1 MLRHW
6 FHFYATISPG
16 VLHKMYLSFHI
27 LENSGAKI
35 CAINIRSNHVIVDLK
50 SWISMISRKTGTTIL
65 AGAVL
70 AIAGVIVTSML
81 LATKPSIIQINDG
94 SFKILELPYTYT
106 KNDAYVLVVGSA
118 VGGMMLSYILTML
131 FVTGR
136 NEVENM
142 IMEGKPV
149 GNPISHTDDVAAV
162 EHVEDDSQLID
173 AVLTALEGDEKKLVK
188 EIANH
193 DGEML
198 QNELVLSLN
207 FSKAKVS
214 RMLTDLEKRGLLV
227 KKQYGLTNKVAL
239 ADKLRGEKN
248 EK

>member
-1 MLRHW
+1 M
-6 FHFYATISPG
+6 
-16 VLHKMYLSFHI
+16 V
-27 LENSGAKI
+27 
-35 CAINIRSNHVIVDLK
+35 
-50 SWISMISRKTGTTIL
+50 SRKTGTVVL

-70 AIAGVIVTSML
+70 MVAGVIVTSML
-81 LATKPSIIQINDG
+81 LATRPSIIQINDG

-106 KNDAYVLVVGSA
+106 KNDAYVLVIGSTI
-118 VGGMMLSYILTML
+118 GGMMLSYILTIL
-131 FVTGR
+131 FPTGR
-136 NEVENM
+136 SEVKEM
-142 IMEGKPV
+142 ITMEKPAEIPAH
-149 GNPISHTDDVAAV
+149 NTDMAV
-162 EHVEDDSQLID
+162 IAEHVKNDSQLID

-188 EIANH
+188 EVADH

-214 RMLTDLEKRGLLV
+214 RMVTDLEKRGLV
-227 KKQYGLTNKVAL
+227 AKKQYGLTNKVAL

>member
-1 MLRHW
+1 M
-6 FHFYATISPG
+6 
-16 VLHKMYLSFHI
+16 V
-27 LENSGAKI
+27 
-35 CAINIRSNHVIVDLK
+35 
-50 SWISMISRKTGTTIL
+50 SRKTGIMVL
-65 AGAVL
+65 AGAVFVVS
-70 AIAGVIVTSML
+70 GVIVTSML
-81 LATKPSIIQINDG
+81 LVTKPSIIQISDG

-106 KNDAYVLVVGSA
+106 KNDAYVLVIGSA

-131 FVTGR
+131 FATAR
-136 NEVENM
+136 NEAKSM
-142 IMEGKPV
+142 IMTEKIAEIPIIHTNEAATV
-149 GNPISHTDDVAAV
+149 G
-162 EHVEDDSQLID
+162 HVEEGAKLIE

-188 EIANH
+188 EIADH
-193 DGEML
+193 GGEML

-214 RMLTDLEKRGLLV
+214 RMLADLEKRGLVV

>member
-1 MLRHW
+1 
-6 FHFYATISPG
+6 
-16 VLHKMYLSFHI
+16 
-27 LENSGAKI
+27 
-35 CAINIRSNHVIVDLK
+35 
-50 SWISMISRKTGTTIL
+50 MISRKTGTTIL

-70 AIAGVIVTSML
+70 MVAGVIVTSML

-106 KNDAYVLVVGSA
+106 KNDAYILVIGSA

-131 FVTGR
+131 FAAGKS
-136 NEVENM
+136 EVKEM
-142 IMEGKPV
+142 IPIEKPAEIPD
-149 GNPISHTDDVAAV
+149 NTDIAAIV
-162 EHVEDDSQLID
+162 EHVNDDSQLIE

-188 EIANH
+188 EIA
-193 DGEML
+193 DQGGEIL

-214 RMLTDLEKRGLLV
+214 RMLTDLEKRGLVV

>member
-1 MLRHW
+1 
-6 FHFYATISPG
+6 
-16 VLHKMYLSFHI
+16 
-27 LENSGAKI
+27 
-35 CAINIRSNHVIVDLK
+35 
-50 SWISMISRKTGTTIL
+50 MISRKTGIIVL
-65 AGAVL
+65 ASAVL
-70 AIAGVIVTSML
+70 MVAGVIVTSML

-106 KNDAYVLVVGSA
+106 KNDAYVLVIGSTI
-118 VGGMMLSYILTML
+118 GGMMLSYIFTTLL
-131 FVTGR
+131 AAGKS
-136 NEVENM
+136 EVKSM
-142 IMEGKPV
+142 IIEEKPAEIPV
-149 GNPISHTDDVAAV
+149 PYTDIAAIA
-162 EHVEDDSQLID
+162 EHVKEGTQIIE

-188 EIANH
+188 EVADH
-193 DGEML
+193 GGEML

-214 RMLTDLEKRGLLV
+214 RMLTDLEKRGLVV

>member
-1 MLRHW
+1 L
-6 FHFYATISPG
+6 G
-16 VLHKMYLSFHI
+16 K
-27 LENSGAKI
+27 GAG
-35 CAINIRSNHVIVDLK
+35 L
-50 SWISMISRKTGTTIL
+50 MISRKTGTTIL

-70 AIAGVIVTSML
+70 MVAGVIVTSML

-106 KNDAYVLVVGSA
+106 KNDAYVLVIGSA
-118 VGGMMLSYILTML
+118 VGGMMLSYILTIL
-131 FVTGR
+131 FAAGKS
-136 NEVENM
+136 EVKSM
-142 IMEGKPV
+142 IIEEKPAEIPV
-149 GNPISHTDDVAAV
+149 HNNDIAAIV
-162 EHVEDDSQLID
+162 EHVKDDSKLIE

-188 EIANH
+188 EIADH
-193 DGEML
+193 GGEML

-214 RMLTDLEKRGLLV
+214 RMLTDLEKRGLVV

>member
-1 MLRHW
+1 
-6 FHFYATISPG
+6 
-16 VLHKMYLSFHI
+16 
-27 LENSGAKI
+27 
-35 CAINIRSNHVIVDLK
+35 
-50 SWISMISRKTGTTIL
+50 MISRKTGAMVL

-106 KNDAYVLVVGSA
+106 KNDAYVLVVGSTI
-118 VGGMMLSYILTML
+118 GGMMLSYILTML
-131 FVTGR
+131 FSTGKS
-136 NEVENM
+136 EVKM
-142 IMEGKPV
+142 ITIEKSVEIPA
-149 GNPISHTDDVAAV
+149 HTTDMAV
-162 EHVEDDSQLID
+162 IAEHVKDDSQLID

-188 EIANH
+188 EVADH
-193 DGEML
+193 GGEML

-214 RMLTDLEKRGLLV
+214 RMLADLEKRGLVV
-227 KKQYGLTNKVAL
+227 KKQYGLTNKVVL

>member
-1 MLRHW
+1 M
-6 FHFYATISPG
+6 
-16 VLHKMYLSFHI
+16 V
-27 LENSGAKI
+27 
-35 CAINIRSNHVIVDLK
+35 
-50 SWISMISRKTGTTIL
+50 SRKNGTLVL

-70 AIAGVIVTSML
+70 MVAGVIVTSML
-81 LATKPSIIQINDG
+81 LATRPSIIQINDG

-106 KNDAYVLVVGSA
+106 KNDAYILVIGSA
-118 VGGMMLSYILTML
+118 IGGMMLSYILTTL
-131 FVTGR
+131 HATGKS
-136 NEVENM
+136 EVKEM
-142 IMEGKPV
+142 ITIEKQVEIPV
-149 GNPISHTDDVAAV
+149 PHIAIE
-162 EHVEDDSQLID
+162 EHVKEGAQLIE

-188 EIANH
+188 EIADH
-193 DGEML
+193 GGEML

-214 RMLTDLEKRGLLV
+214 RMLTDLEKRGLVV

>member
-1 MLRHW
+1 
-6 FHFYATISPG
+6 
-16 VLHKMYLSFHI
+16 
-27 LENSGAKI
+27 
-35 CAINIRSNHVIVDLK
+35 
-50 SWISMISRKTGTTIL
+50 MISRKTGAMVL

-106 KNDAYVLVVGSA
+106 KNDAYVLVIGSS
-118 VGGMMLSYILTML
+118 VGGMMLSYILTIL
-131 FVTGR
+131 FPTGKS
-136 NEVENM
+136 EVKEM
-142 IMEGKPV
+142 ITIEKPV
-149 GNPISHTDDVAAV
+149 EAM
-162 EHVEDDSQLID
+162 EHVNDGAKLIE

-188 EIANH
+188 EIADH
-193 DGEML
+193 GGEIL

-207 FSKAKVS
+207 FSKAKAS
-214 RMLTDLEKRGLLV
+214 RMLTDLEKRGLVV

>member
-1 MLRHW
+1 
-6 FHFYATISPG
+6 
-16 VLHKMYLSFHI
+16 
-27 LENSGAKI
+27 
-35 CAINIRSNHVIVDLK
+35 
-50 SWISMISRKTGTTIL
+50 MISRKTGTTVL

-70 AIAGVIVTSML
+70 MIAGVIVTSML
-81 LATKPSIIQINDG
+81 LATKPSIIQITDG

-106 KNDAYVLVVGSA
+106 KNDAYVMVIGSTIA
-118 VGGMMLSYILTML
+118 GMMLSYIFTTLL
-131 FVTGR
+131 AAGKS
-136 NEVENM
+136 EVKDM
-142 IMEGKPV
+142 IMIEKPAEIPV
-149 GNPISHTDDVAAV
+149 PHTDIAAIA
-162 EHVEDDSQLID
+162 EHVKEGTQLIE

-188 EIANH
+188 EIADH
-193 DGEML
+193 GGEML

-214 RMLTDLEKRGLLV
+214 RMLTDLEKRGLVV

>member
-1 MLRHW
+1 M
-6 FHFYATISPG
+6 
-16 VLHKMYLSFHI
+16 V
-27 LENSGAKI
+27 
-35 CAINIRSNHVIVDLK
+35 
-50 SWISMISRKTGTTIL
+50 SRKTGIMVL

-70 AIAGVIVTSML
+70 VVSGVIVTSML
-81 LATKPSIIQINDG
+81 LVTKPSIIQISDG

-106 KNDAYVLVVGSA
+106 KNDAYVLVIGSA

-131 FVTGR
+131 FATGR
-136 NEVENM
+136 NETKSM
-142 IMEGKPV
+142 IMAEKPAEI
-149 GNPISHTDDVAAV
+149 PIVQMAEAAV
-162 EHVEDDSQLID
+162 EPIKDGAQLID

-188 EIANH
+188 EIADH
-193 DGEML
+193 GGEML

-214 RMLTDLEKRGLLV
+214 RMLADLEKRGLVV

>member
-1 MLRHW
+1 M
-6 FHFYATISPG
+6 
-16 VLHKMYLSFHI
+16 V
-27 LENSGAKI
+27 
-35 CAINIRSNHVIVDLK
+35 
-50 SWISMISRKTGTTIL
+50 SRKTGIMVL

-70 AIAGVIVTSML
+70 VVSGVIVTSML
-81 LATKPSIIQINDG
+81 LVTKPSIIQISDG

-106 KNDAYVLVVGSA
+106 KNDAYILAIGSA
-118 VGGMMLSYILTML
+118 IGGMMLSYILTTL
-131 FVTGR
+131 FATGR
-136 NEVENM
+136 NEDEGM
-142 IMEGKPV
+142 IMAEKPAEIPIVQMAEAAAEPVKEG
-149 GNPISHTDDVAAV
+149 A
-162 EHVEDDSQLID
+162 QLID

-188 EIANH
+188 EIADNG
-193 DGEML
+193 GEML

-214 RMLTDLEKRGLLV
+214 RMLTDLEKRGLVV

>member
-1 MLRHW
+1 
-6 FHFYATISPG
+6 
-16 VLHKMYLSFHI
+16 
-27 LENSGAKI
+27 
-35 CAINIRSNHVIVDLK
+35 
-50 SWISMISRKTGTTIL
+50 MISRKTGTMVL

-70 AIAGVIVTSML
+70 MVAGVIVTSML

-94 SFKILELPYTYT
+94 TFKILELPYTYT
-106 KNDAYVLVVGSA
+106 KNDAYVLVIGSA
-118 VGGMMLSYILTML
+118 AGGMMLSYILTIL
-131 FVTGR
+131 FAAGKS
-136 NEVENM
+136 EVKDM
-142 IMEGKPV
+142 IMIEKPV
-149 GNPISHTDDVAAV
+149 EIQVSHTDIAAFADVKD
-162 EHVEDDSQLID
+162 ESLLID

-188 EIANH
+188 EIADH
-193 DGEML
+193 GGEML

-214 RMLTDLEKRGLLV
+214 RMLNDLEKRGLVV

>member
-1 MLRHW
+1 M
-6 FHFYATISPG
+6 
-16 VLHKMYLSFHI
+16 
-27 LENSGAKI
+27 
-35 CAINIRSNHVIVDLK
+35 
-50 SWISMISRKTGTTIL
+50 ISMISRKTGTTVL

-70 AIAGVIVTSML
+70 MVAGVIVTSML
-81 LATKPSIIQINDG
+81 LATKPSIIQISDG

-106 KNDAYVLVVGSA
+106 KNDAYVLVIGSA
-118 VGGMMLSYILTML
+118 MGGMMLSYILTML
-131 FVTGR
+131 FATGR
-136 NEVENM
+136 NEVKDM
-142 IMEGKPV
+142 IIEEKLAEMPV
-149 GNPISHTDDVAAV
+149 PVSDIAAIA
-162 EHVEDDSQLID
+162 EHVKEGTQLID

-188 EIANH
+188 EIADH
-193 DGEML
+193 GGEML

-214 RMLTDLEKRGLLV
+214 RMVTDLERRGVVV

>member
-1 MLRHW
+1 
-6 FHFYATISPG
+6 
-16 VLHKMYLSFHI
+16 
-27 LENSGAKI
+27 
-35 CAINIRSNHVIVDLK
+35 
-50 SWISMISRKTGTTIL
+50 MISRKTGTMVL

-70 AIAGVIVTSML
+70 MVAGVIVTSML
-81 LATKPSIIQINDG
+81 LATKPSIIQITDG

-106 KNDAYVLVVGSA
+106 KNDAYVLVIGSTI
-118 VGGMMLSYILTML
+118 GGMMLSYILTTL
-131 FVTGR
+131 LAAGKS
-136 NEVENM
+136 EVKSM
-142 IMEGKPV
+142 IIEEKPV
-149 GNPISHTDDVAAV
+149 EIPVHSTDIAAIA
-162 EHVEDDSQLID
+162 EHVKEGTQLID

-188 EIANH
+188 EIADH
-193 DGEML
+193 GGEML

-214 RMLTDLEKRGLLV
+214 RMLTDLEKRGVVV

>member
-1 MLRHW
+1 M
-6 FHFYATISPG
+6 
-16 VLHKMYLSFHI
+16 V
-27 LENSGAKI
+27 
-35 CAINIRSNHVIVDLK
+35 
-50 SWISMISRKTGTTIL
+50 SRKTGMLVL

-70 AIAGVIVTSML
+70 VVAGVIVTSML

-106 KNDAYVLVVGSA
+106 KNDAYILVIGSV
-118 VGGMMLSYILTML
+118 VGGMMLSYILTNL
-131 FVTGR
+131 LAAGKS
-136 NEVENM
+136 EVKEM
-142 IMEGKPV
+142 MTIEKPAEIPAH
-149 GNPISHTDDVAAV
+149 NTDIAAIV
-162 EHVEDDSQLID
+162 EHVKDDSHLIE

-188 EIANH
+188 EIADH
-193 DGEML
+193 GGEIL

-214 RMLTDLEKRGLLV
+214 RMLTDLEKRGLVV
-227 KKQYGLTNKVAL
+227 KKQYGLTNNVAL

>member
-1 MLRHW
+1 
-6 FHFYATISPG
+6 
-16 VLHKMYLSFHI
+16 
-27 LENSGAKI
+27 
-35 CAINIRSNHVIVDLK
+35 
-50 SWISMISRKTGTTIL
+50 MISRKTGTMVL

-70 AIAGVIVTSML
+70 MVAGVIVTSML

-94 SFKILELPYTYT
+94 SFKILDLPYTYT
-106 KNDAYVLVVGSA
+106 KNDAYVLVIGSII
-118 VGGMMLSYILTML
+118 GGMMLSYILTTL
-131 FVTGR
+131 LTAGKS
-136 NEVENM
+136 EVKSM
-142 IMEGKPV
+142 IMEEKSVEIPV
-149 GNPISHTDDVAAV
+149 PETEIASAMENVK
-162 EHVEDDSQLID
+162 DDSQLID

-188 EIANH
+188 EIA
-193 DGEML
+193 DRGGEML

-214 RMLTDLEKRGLLV
+214 RMVTDLEKRRLVV